1 MVKCSNCLVNINGD
15 WESFEF
21 DLEIAEHQ
29 KFFTSEEI
37 KSYSERYFYGGGR
50 VPSRTKRLVYCLDC
64 SKAIKKLEIKR
75 LGGVK
80 LEPELEDIKANIQS
94 LKDTLDST
102 LKVNNILL
110 AKLVNLTEENN
121 NFQQQ
126 LLNKEVTKT
135 YSLIEQQK

>member
-1 MVKCSNCLVNINGD
+1 
-15 WESFEF
+15 
-21 DLEIAEHQ
+21 
-29 KFFTSEEI
+29 
-37 KSYSERYFYGGGR
+37 
-50 VPSRTKRLVYCLDC
+50 
-64 SKAIKKLEIKR
+64 